1 MAPHLRPHEPGR
13 RGDVGRVSGWTMV
26 HRRAPSVHAM
36 SRGSRSHRCAAPAW
50 DTPEPGRNGLSQAL
64 ADGRGLSGEEEPIT
78 MSTTTARTADIYRLV
93 TDEHICPYG
102 LKSLDLLQREGLEVN
117 DHQLRSE
124 EEASALREDLGVET
138 TPQTFID
145 GELIGTLDDL
155 RRHFGRDVP
164 ADSDGTSYRPVVALF
179 ITTFLMAVASTW
191 VAEGTLLVARTVEWF
206 VAFTMCGLG
215 YLKLRDVEGFSLMF
229 LNYDLLAATRALQLR
244 VPLRRDRCRAPH
256 DRGGPA
262 LVVGAC
268 RAVHRLYRCSLGDQG
283 GLRRWPR
290 AEVRLRRREQRRA
303 PRVRIAH
310 GERRDGGHR
319 YVDAVQVAVVTRP
332 TTG

>member
-1 MAPHLRPHEPGR
+1 
-13 RGDVGRVSGWTMV
+13 
-26 HRRAPSVHAM
+26 
-36 SRGSRSHRCAAPAW
+36 
-50 DTPEPGRNGLSQAL
+50 
-64 ADGRGLSGEEEPIT
+64 

-229 LNYDLLAATRALQLR
+229 LNYDLLAQRHVRYSYVYPYAETGAGLLMIAGVLPWLSAPVALFIGSIGAASVIKAVYVDGRELR
-244 VPLRRDRCRAPH
+244 CACVGGSSDVPL
-256 DRGGPA
+256 GF
-262 LVVGAC
+262 V
-268 RAVHRLYRCSLGDQG
+268 SLTEN
-283 GLRRWPR
+283 L
-290 AEVRLRRREQRRA
+290 AM
-303 PRVRIAH
+303 
-310 GERRDGGHR
+310 
-319 YVDAVQVAVVTRP
+319 VAIGTW
-332 TTG
+332 TLSKWLW

>member
-1 MAPHLRPHEPGR
+1 
-13 RGDVGRVSGWTMV
+13 
-26 HRRAPSVHAM
+26 
-36 SRGSRSHRCAAPAW
+36 
-50 DTPEPGRNGLSQAL
+50 
-64 ADGRGLSGEEEPIT
+64 
-78 MSTTTARTADIYRLV
+78 MSTTTTRTADIYRLV

-124 EEASALREDLGVET
+124 EEASALREELGVET

-164 ADSDGTSYRPVVALF
+164 ADSDGTSYRPVVTLF

-229 LNYDLLAATRALQLR
+229 LNYDLLAQRHVRYSYVYPYAETGAGLLMIAGVLPWLSAPVALFIGSIGAASVIKAVYVDGRELR
-244 VPLRRDRCRAPH
+244 CACVGGSSDVPL
-256 DRGGPA
+256 GF
-262 LVVGAC
+262 V
-268 RAVHRLYRCSLGDQG
+268 SLT
-283 GLRRWPR
+283 
-290 AEVRLRRREQRRA
+290 EN
-303 PRVRIAH
+303 
-310 GERRDGGHR
+310 
-319 YVDAVQVAVVTRP
+319 VAMVAIGTW
-332 TTG
+332 TLSKWLW